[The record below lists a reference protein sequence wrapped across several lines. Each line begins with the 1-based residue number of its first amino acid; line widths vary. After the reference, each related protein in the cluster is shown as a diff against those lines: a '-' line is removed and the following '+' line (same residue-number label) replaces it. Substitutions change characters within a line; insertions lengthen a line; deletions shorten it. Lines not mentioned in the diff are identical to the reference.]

1 MLFSL
6 DGCKNNH
13 NDESV
18 NVNFEKHLLLN
29 EYPESRTEYEFL
41 DSIDELKNQLLRDI
55 QYVDQLNFDE
65 CLLKNTRNIFF
76 KN

>member
-1 MLFSL
+1 MNYFINLHISKIRFFFY
-6 DGCKNNH
+6 DRIR
-13 NDESV
+13 DEMK
-18 NVNFEKHLLLN
+18 FHA
-29 EYPESRTEYEFL
+29 
-41 DSIDELKNQLLRDI
+41 IDELKNQLLRGI